1 MILDSGQFEELMR
14 RTQATGLKCMDCGT
28 AFIFH
33 DGAQT
38 AIDSG
43 VHNKVKCPS
52 CGSIYETDVQFN
64 GIGLKRDGKIEW
76 FET

>member
-43 VHNKVKCPS
+43 A
-52 CGSIYETDVQFN
+52 TT
-64 GIGLKRDGKIEW
+64 R
-76 FET
+76 

>member
-1 MILDSGQFEELMR
+1 MR
-14 RTQATGLKCMDCGT
+14 RTQATGLKCMD
-28 AFIFH
+28 AVRVIVH

-64 GIGLKRDGKIEW
+64 GIGLTAGKIEW